1 MQSERARKICV
12 TVCTAAVIIAAALL
26 IKGAFFNEPADKEIK
41 IGFVYV
47 GDSSDSYTNNFIKA
61 QNEVEKQFGEK
72 VTIDSKF
79 NVAEDKVGAVLERLV
94 EEECDIIFSTS
105 YGFGEASKA
114 CAEKFPE
121 VEFCQVGCSNANE
134 EPKLKN
140 YHTFMGSFYQGRYI
154 SGVAAGMK
162 LKELIENGSITAEQ
176 AKIGFIG
183 AYPYTEVIT
192 SFTSFLLGVRS
203 VVPEAVMTV
212 RYTYSWA
219 NYQLEKELARELID
233 EEGCVIITQ
242 HTDTEGP
249 AVACEETD
257 RRKIVFYV
265 SYNADTHNV
274 APTTYLVGSR
284 INWAPYVTGAV
295 GAVLRGK
302 SIESCVKGR
311 VNGNDVGAGFEK
323 DWVQMLQLNEFTAA
337 KGTKERIN
345 ELIKQFEEGS
355 IMVFKGDYTGVNP
368 NDPSD
373 VIDLRN
379 GYSENEKSSSPT
391 FCYILDDV
399 ITVK

>member
-1 MQSERARKICV
+1 MQSERSRKICV
-12 TVCTAAVIIAAALL
+12 TICTAAVIIAAALL
-26 IKGAFFNEPADKEIK
+26 IKGVFFDEPDDKEIK

-47 GDSSDSYTNNFIKA
+47 GDSSDSYTNNLLKA
-61 QNEVEKQFGEK
+61 QNAIEKQFGEK

-79 NVAEDKVGAVLERLV
+79 NVAEDKAGAVMEHLV

-105 YGFGEASKA
+105 YNFGEAAKA
-114 CAEKFPE
+114 CAGKFPE
-121 VEFCQVGCSNANE
+121 VEFCQIGCSNANE

-140 YHTFMGSFYQGRYI
+140 YHTFMGAVYQGRYI

-162 LKELIENGSITAEQ
+162 LKELIESGSITAEQ

-212 RYTYSWA
+212 RYTHSWA

-233 EEGCVIITQ
+233 EEGCVIISQ

-249 AVACEETD
+249 AIACEETD
-257 RRKIVFYV
+257 RRKIVYYV
-265 SYNADTHNV
+265 SFNADTHNV

-284 INWAPYVTGAV
+284 INWAPYMTEAV

-302 SIESCVKGR
+302 SIESCVNGR
-311 VNGNDVGAGFEK
+311 VIGNDVGAGFEK

-345 ELIKQFEEGS
+345 ELIKQFEEGK

-379 GYSENEKSSSPT
+379 GYRENEKCSAPS
-391 FCYILDDV
+391 FRYILDDV

>member
-1 MQSERARKICV
+1 MQSETARKIFV
-12 TVCTAAVIIAAALL
+12 TVCSAAVIIAVALL
-26 IKGAFFNEPADKEIK
+26 IKNIFFDEPDDKEIK

-47 GDSSDSYTNNFIKA
+47 GDSSDSYTNNLIKA
-61 QNEVEKQFGEK
+61 QNEIEKQFGEK
-72 VTIDSKF
+72 VTIDAKF
-79 NVAEDKVGAVLERLV
+79 NVAQDKAGVVMEHLV

-105 YGFGEASKA
+105 YNYGETAKA
-114 CAEKFPE
+114 CAEKYPE
-121 VEFCQVGCSNANE
+121 VEFCQIGCSNANE

-140 YHTFMGSFYQGRYI
+140 YHTFMGAVYQGRYI

-183 AYPYTEVIT
+183 AYPYTEVI
-192 SFTSFLLGVRS
+192 SSYTSFLLGVRS

-212 RYTYSWA
+212 RYTHSWA
-219 NYQLEKELARELID
+219 NYQLEKEFARELID
-233 EEGCVIITQ
+233 EEGCVIISQ

-265 SYNADTHNV
+265 SFNSDTHNV

-284 INWAPYVTGAV
+284 VNWAPYMTEAV
-295 GAVLRGK
+295 NAVIRGR
-302 SIESCVKGR
+302 SIESCVKGN

-345 ELIKQFEEGS
+345 ELIRQFEQGS

-368 NDPSD
+368 NNPSD

-379 GYSENEKSSSPT
+379 GYRENEKSSAPT